1 MTRLGGGF
9 QSFSIRVP
17 LLQICTR
24 LDLLTNKRVARPPAE
39 RKPSRTAKSGLGRK
53 GSSGTV
59 VSVALVGEGG
69 QFAGRVQLPPGAP
82 PDVIVW
88 EDRFFL
94 RSSVDGGYRES
105 HGYHA
110 PGTKATLGSKRNH
123 GKERT

>member
-17 LLQICTR
+17 LIQICTR

-39 RKPSRTAKSGLGRK
+39 LKPSRSPKSGRK
-53 GSSGTV
+53 DNSGTL
-59 VSVALVGEGG
+59 VSVALVGHAG
-69 QFAGRVQLPPGAP
+69 QFAHRVQLPSGAV

-88 EDRFFL
+88 ENRFFL
-94 RSSVDGGYRES
+94 RSSTDGGYREG
-105 HGYHA
+105 HGYQA
-110 PGTKATLGSKRNH
+110 PGTKAKRSIQRKH